1 MGSISTDE
9 LKLLKVFLTFLI
21 ALITLVVDLRAL
33 TTG

>member
-1 MGSISTDE
+1 MGSISTNE
-9 LKLLKVFLTFLI
+9 LKLMKVLLTFLI